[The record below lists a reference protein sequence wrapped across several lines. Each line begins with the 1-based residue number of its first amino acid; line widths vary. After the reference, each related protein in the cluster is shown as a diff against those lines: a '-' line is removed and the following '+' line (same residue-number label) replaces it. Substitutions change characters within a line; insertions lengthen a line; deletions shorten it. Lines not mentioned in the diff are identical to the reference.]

1 MRKHGYWKIWG
12 HSATCSE
19 CGFCE
24 TNVGDEYCQRCGAI
38 MDGTPRWEAPKLII
52 PDDIGTFVCKGCG
65 YKRTYGRDV
74 NYCPKCGKRNE
85 QDDG

>member
-19 CGFCE
+19 CNYVGE
-24 TNVGDEYCQRCGAI
+24 NVGDNYCLRCGAI

-65 YKRTYGRDV
+65 YQRIYGRVV
-74 NYCPKCGKRNE
+74 NFCPKCGKRKGE
-85 QDDG
+85 EK